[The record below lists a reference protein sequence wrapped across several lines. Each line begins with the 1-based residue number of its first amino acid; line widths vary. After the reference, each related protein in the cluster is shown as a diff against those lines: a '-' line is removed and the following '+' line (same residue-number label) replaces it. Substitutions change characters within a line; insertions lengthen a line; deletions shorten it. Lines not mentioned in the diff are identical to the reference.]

1 MNKKSWLMLI
11 WIAVISSIIVDVVVS
26 QIFVAVTQTK
36 FPWWA
41 YVILTVIV
49 CLTAYLIFLLAA
61 SKRKRKF
68 DDSLAQHNFSAT
80 ARYVWSQYELAI
92 DFDSKQIVNTYLTT
106 RKFVRF
112 SDVAGYRFETYR
124 NGAEVQLPPDRLF
137 VSIVISVKKQND
149 PYNYAYIPVFEVEV
163 ASGDVSDDVGADLQ
177 TLSDKYPD
185 LLPMVQLRA
194 DLDKIL
200 ADNQASGIRS
210 NVINN
215 N

>member
-11 WIAVISSIIVDVVVS
+11 WIAVISSIIVDVAVS

-80 ARYVWSQYELAI
+80 ARYNWSQYELAI

-106 RKFVRF
+106 RKF
-112 SDVAGYRFETYR
+112 ETYR
-124 NGAEVQLPPDRLF
+124 KGAEVQLPPDRLF